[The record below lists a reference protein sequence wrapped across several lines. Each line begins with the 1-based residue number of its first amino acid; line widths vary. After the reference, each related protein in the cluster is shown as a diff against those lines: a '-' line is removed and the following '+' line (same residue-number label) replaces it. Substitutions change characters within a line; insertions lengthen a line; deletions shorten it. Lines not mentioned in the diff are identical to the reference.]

1 MFRYYSIYLYCMQ
14 FVYNIVRNLICTQL
28 VYIVIVCTTDKTKHS
43 LYAILYYTVHT
54 CTLCTCCSSGE
65 SPETNINAQLQAG
78 SISLDLQ
85 ACTSAS
91 ACRTAHQCRCCPPA
105 RAGARLASARVNT
118 HDVHQRPGG
127 KGSTIYWNT
136 VMVIECIAIII
147 EWL

>member
-105 RAGARLASARVNT
+105 RAGGPGRCAAGPRSWPAPHSPWP
-118 HDVHQRPGG
+118 RPGARG
-127 KGSTIYWNT
+127 PGPRPGRGRRGGGR
-136 VMVIECIAIII
+136 CP
-147 EWL
+147 